1 VRQPDHGDLQ
11 LNARFVSRRRCSGS
25 EHGQALVEMAF
36 ILPVFLL
43 VFVSLFDL
51 GRAVF
56 VYNTLTNAAREG
68 ARLAIVNQD
77 IPTIIARAESQTA
90 IAELNVPNV
99 TVHFY
104 QVNHDGT
111 PDTSTPCPQSP
122 PVLGQSYVAVD
133 CLAVVTF
140 EATYQPITPIV
151 SNLLFSSGVT
161 FTAKSV
167 LPVEFTC
174 PNNTLTAAQCP
185 KQP

>member
-1 VRQPDHGDLQ
+1 
-11 LNARFVSRRRCSGS
+11 
-25 EHGQALVEMAF
+25 MAF
-36 ILPVFLL
+36 ILPIFLL
-43 VFVSLFDL
+43 IFVSLFDL

-77 IPTIIARAESQTA
+77 IPSIIARAKSQTA

-99 TVHFY
+99 TVNFY
-104 QVNHDGT
+104 QAHEVDGK
-111 PDTSTPCPQSP
+111 PEDGADGRPLTPCPQSP
-122 PVLGQSYVAVD
+122 PVLGQSHVAVN
-133 CLAVVTF
+133 CLAVVSF

-151 SNLLFSSGVT
+151 GNLLFKNGVT

-174 PNNTLTAAQCP
+174 PDNTLTAAQCP

>member
-1 VRQPDHGDLQ
+1 VRQPHHVDLE
-11 LNARFVSRRRCSGS
+11 LNEHRIVRLGRASGQR
-25 EHGQALVEMAF
+25 GQAMLEMAL
-36 ILPVFLL
+36 ILPIFLL
-43 VFVSLFDL
+43 IFVSLFDL

-77 IPTIIARAESQTA
+77 TASIIARAKSQTA

-99 TVHFY
+99 TVGFY
-104 QVNHDGT
+104 QVKPDGT
-111 PDTSTPCPQSP
+111 PDTSTPCPQNP
-122 PVLGQSYVAVD
+122 PVLGQTHVAVG
-133 CLAVVTF
+133 CLAVVSF

-151 SNLLFSSGVT
+151 SDLLFKTGVT

-167 LPVEFTC
+167 LSVEFTC
-174 PNNTLTAAQCP
+174 PDNSLTAAQCP